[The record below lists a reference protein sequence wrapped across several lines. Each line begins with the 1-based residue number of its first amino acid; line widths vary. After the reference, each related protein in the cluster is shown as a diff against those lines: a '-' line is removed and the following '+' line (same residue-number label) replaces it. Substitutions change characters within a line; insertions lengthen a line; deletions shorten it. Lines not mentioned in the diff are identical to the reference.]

1 MKNYKL
7 LVRIFSLACICL
19 VLVGAPGTIL
29 AKSGGHLIVNRVANF
44 GDGLSL
50 SVSVDGKEVARLGEG
65 QNYDG
70 YLPPGQHVVSAMVA
84 PNLVGATTWRK
95 TMSIKTGQ
103 TYSFTAI
110 WQGQN
115 VVLVKN

>member
-1 MKNYKL
+1 MKNYKSL
-7 LVRIFSLACICL
+7 IGIFALACICFI
-19 VLVGAPGTIL
+19 LVGAPASIL
-29 AKSGGHLIVNRVANF
+29 AKGGGHLIVNRVANF
-44 GDGLSL
+44 GDGLVLSL
-50 SVSVDGKEVARLGEG
+50 SVDGAEVARLGEG

-70 YLPPGQHVVSAMVA
+70 HLSPGQHVVSAIVV
-84 PNLVGATTWRK
+84 PNLVDATTWRK
-95 TMSIKTGQ
+95 TMNIKTGQ

>member
-1 MKNYKL
+1 MKNYKS

-70 YLPPGQHVVSAMVA
+70 QLSPGQHVVSAMVA

>member
-1 MKNYKL
+1 MKNYKS

-19 VLVGAPGTIL
+19 VLVGAPSTIL

-44 GDGLSL
+44 GSDLSL

-70 YLPPGQHVVSAMVA
+70 QLSPGKHVVSAIVV

-95 TMSIKTGQ
+95 PMSLT
-103 TYSFTAI
+103 TRPTHSFTAI
-110 WQGQN
+110 LPDQP
-115 VVLVKN
+115 LSCFC

>member
-1 MKNYKL
+1 MKNYKS

-19 VLVGAPGTIL
+19 ALVGVPGTIL

-44 GDGLSL
+44 GSDLSL

-70 YLPPGQHVVSAMVA
+70 QLSPGQHVVSAMVA